1 MASNLHV
8 CMLEHSRKSTII
20 YTVGAA
26 LSESSCVNV
35 CLVAMDGRA
44 AMHRIS
50 PFFDP
55 QCDSLDMDKTCRV
68 CVYLCVCVMCVCV
81 LCVRAPA
88 RTCMCAFVCGCLLTR
103 SFK

>member
-1 MASNLHV
+1 M
-8 CMLEHSRKSTII
+8 
-20 YTVGAA
+20 
-26 LSESSCVNV
+26 SESSCVNV

-81 LCVRAPA
+81 IVRMWVVDCGVC
-88 RTCMCAFVCGCLLTR
+88 CMVLFGRQGRHMLYMTYNACG
-103 SFK
+103 